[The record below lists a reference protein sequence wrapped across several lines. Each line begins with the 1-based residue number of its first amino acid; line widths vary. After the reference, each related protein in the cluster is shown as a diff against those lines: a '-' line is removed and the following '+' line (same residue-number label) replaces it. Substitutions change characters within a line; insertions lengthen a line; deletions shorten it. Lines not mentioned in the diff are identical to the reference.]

1 MDSELW
7 SIWEVFLVMSAPAL
21 AGLLGLCLIGLAWW
35 QKLPTILRIIFGAAG
50 GAVLLAALWIWVF
63 RPSLPLMTH

>member
-1 MDSELW
+1 
-7 SIWEVFLVMSAPAL
+7 MSAPAL

-63 RPSLPLMTH
+63 RPSLPLMTR